1 MAGGQPLRR
10 RDERALSDRQYLH
23 LRRCAAYR
31 EGDAAICAVTRTDQM
46 KPHAWFVSGG
56 GAWPRLTVPLFR
68 PLSRVLSR
76 RRRSSVGSSRCGCWW
91 WCHCRWGL
99 QRAER
104 TRPSG
109 SAIIRRVALEVFGN
123 HELPHI
129 HAAVEGTDRRC
140 WGRPKVC
147 DEGVTSGCCLVGNIS
162 AGVASNPG
170 GGRSHQ

>member
-68 PLSRVLSR
+68 PPLSRSLSP
-76 RRRSSVGSSRCGCWW
+76 SSIVGRLKPMRLLVVVS
-91 WCHCRWGL
+91 L
-99 QRAER
+99 QMGIAE
-104 TRPSG
+104 SG
-109 SAIIRRVALEVFGN
+109 EDEAKWQRDYQERVALEGFGN

-129 HAAVEGTDRRC
+129 HAAVEELT
-140 WGRPKVC
+140 
-147 DEGVTSGCCLVGNIS
+147 EGVG
-162 AGVASNPG
+162 AGQRYAT
-170 GGRSHQ
+170 RA

>member
-1 MAGGQPLRR
+1 MPNHEAPRFGQRGLPYASFRPHLFMSAEKSLNSSLKVCQRR
-10 RDERALSDRQYLH
+10 RGVAASDSAPLS
-23 LRRCAAYR
+23 
-31 EGDAAICAVTRTDQM
+31 T
-46 KPHAWFVSGG
+46 
-56 GAWPRLTVPLFR
+56 
-68 PLSRVLSR
+68 LSRVLSR

>member
-76 RRRSSVGSSRCGCWW
+76 RRLKPMRLLVVVSLQMGIAESGEDEAKWQRDYQARGAGSVRQPRTTAHSCG
-91 WCHCRWGL
+91 G
-99 QRAER
+99 
-104 TRPSG
+104 
-109 SAIIRRVALEVFGN
+109 
-123 HELPHI
+123 
-129 HAAVEGTDRRC
+129 
-140 WGRPKVC
+140 
-147 DEGVTSGCCLVGNIS
+147 
-162 AGVASNPG
+162 
-170 GGRSHQ
+170 